1 MDRQQKSSSMIRRW
15 PQRLFACALLVA
27 LNVPRVRAQADKLIV
42 THYAGALNGLPYT
55 IAMERGYFKDA
66 GVNIT
71 GIIGGAGGGSGVR
84 SLLAGGSL
92 YAEVA
97 LPAAI
102 TAARQGLDI
111 KIINSCGEEWDQI
124 WVTRPDG
131 PLNSVQDLR
140 GKRLAYSRPRSVS
153 EMFLLLL
160 LEKQGLKKT
169 DVTMLDVGADSA
181 GITAVETGAADLTV
195 TTEPFLAMQ
204 IHQGGKYKVVF
215 YGKDVLP
222 PMTQTVGITTTE
234 FAKTRGKELRAIIEA
249 RRKGVDFIYAH
260 PDESAATLSSAYHL
274 PPAVAKDAL
283 QTNLQKFGKWWSP
296 GNFDLARLNEVVH
309 AMNMTG
315 ELSGSVD
322 WNSMIDQDFLPA
334 DLHRQIP

>member
-1 MDRQQKSSSMIRRW
+1 MVFPRLKSF
-15 PQRLFACALLVA
+15 LFMALIVA
-27 LNVPRVRAQADKLIV
+27 FSAAPMRAQADKLIV

-55 IAMERGYFKDA
+55 IALEKGYFKDA

-111 KIINSCGEEWDQI
+111 KIINSCGEGWDQI
-124 WVTRPDG
+124 WVTRPDA
-131 PLNSVQDLR
+131 PLNSAQDLR
-140 GKRLAYSRPRSVS
+140 GKRIAYSRPRSVS
-153 EMFLLLL
+153 EMFILLL
-160 LEKQGLKKT
+160 LEKLGLKKS

-181 GITAVETGAADLTV
+181 GITAVETGAADLAIA
-195 TTEPFLAMQ
+195 TEPFYSMQ
-204 IHQGGKYKVVF
+204 IHQGAKYKIVF
-215 YGKDVLP
+215 YAKDVLP
-222 PMTQTVGITTTE
+222 PMTQTVGITTGA
-234 FAKTRGKELRAIIEA
+234 FAKSRGKELRGIIEA
-249 RRKGVDFIYAH
+249 RRKGVEFIYAH
-260 PDESAATLSSAYHL
+260 PDESAAILSSAYHL

-283 QTNLQKFGKWWSP
+283 ENNLRKFGKWWSA
-296 GNFDLARLNEVVH
+296 GNFDMSGMNEVLH

-315 ELSGSVD
+315 ELAGSVD
-322 WNSMIDQDFLPA
+322 WNSMINQDFLPA
-334 DLHRQIP
+334 DLHRKIQ

>member
-1 MDRQQKSSSMIRRW
+1 MPIRRFI
-15 PQRLFACALLVA
+15 LFVTGVALALLPGAVA
-27 LNVPRVRAQADKLIV
+27 RAQADKLVV

-55 IAMERGYFKDA
+55 IALEKGYFTEA

-71 GIIGGAGGGSGVR
+71 GIIAGAGGGSGVR

-111 KIINSCGEEWDQI
+111 KIINSCGEGWDQI
-124 WVTRPDG
+124 WVTRPDA

-140 GKRLAYSRPRSVS
+140 GKKIAYSRPRSVS
-153 EMFLLLL
+153 EMFILLL
-160 LEKQGLKKT
+160 LEKLGMKKS

-195 TTEPFLAMQ
+195 ATEPFLAMQ

-222 PMTQTVGITTTE
+222 PMTQTVGITTAE
-234 FAKTRGKELRAIIEA
+234 FTKSRGKELRAIIEA

-260 PDESAATLSSAYHL
+260 PDEATAILASAYRL
-274 PPAVAKDAL
+274 PPEVAKDAL
-283 QTNLQKFGKWWSP
+283 QTNLQKFGKWWSA
-296 GNFDLARLNEVVH
+296 GNFDVAAMNEVVH

-322 WNSMIDQDFLPA
+322 WNSLLSQDFLSA
-334 DLHRQIP
+334 DLRRKIP

>member
-1 MDRQQKSSSMIRRW
+1 VMIVRQLT
-15 PQRLFACALLVA
+15 PLLLSA
-27 LNVPRVRAQADKLIV
+27 FLTMLSAAGVRAQSDKLIV

-55 IAMERGYFKDA
+55 IALEKGYFKDA

-71 GIIGGAGGGSGVR
+71 GVVGGAGGGSGVR

-111 KIINSCGEEWDQI
+111 KIINACGEGWDQI
-124 WVTRPDG
+124 WVTRPDA

-140 GKRLAYSRPRSVS
+140 GKRIAYSRPRSVS
-153 EMFLLLL
+153 EMFILLL
-160 LEKQGLKKT
+160 LEKQGMKKS

-195 TTEPFLAMQ
+195 ATEPFLAMQ
-204 IHQGGKYKVVF
+204 VYQGGKYKVVF

-222 PMTQTVGITTTE
+222 AMTQTVGITTGE
-234 FAKTRGKELRAIIEA
+234 FAKSRAKELRAILEA
-249 RRKGVDFIYAH
+249 RRKGVEFIYAH
-260 PDESAATLSSAYHL
+260 PDEAAAIAASAYRL
-274 PPAVAKDAL
+274 PPSVAKDAL
-283 QTNLQKFGKWWSP
+283 QTNLQKFGKWWSF
-296 GNFDLARLNEVVH
+296 GNFDMAGMKEVVH

-315 ELSGSVD
+315 ELTGSVD
-322 WNSMIDQDFLPA
+322 WDSLIRQDFLPA

>member
-27 LNVPRVRAQADKLIV
+27 LNAPRVRAQADKLIV

-71 GIIGGAGGGSGVR
+71 GIVGGAGGGSGVR

-249 RRKGVDFIYAH
+249 RRKGVDSSTRIRMNPRRLCRAPTICH
-260 PDESAATLSSAYHL
+260 P
-274 PPAVAKDAL
+274 P
-283 QTNLQKFGKWWSP
+283 
-296 GNFDLARLNEVVH
+296 
-309 AMNMTG
+309 
-315 ELSGSVD
+315 
-322 WNSMIDQDFLPA
+322 
-334 DLHRQIP
+334 

>member
-1 MDRQQKSSSMIRRW
+1 MIFRRLK
-15 PQRLFACALLVA
+15 PLLLSALLPMVA
-27 LNVPRVRAQADKLIV
+27 VAHLGAQADKLVV

-55 IAMERGYFKDA
+55 IALEKGYFKDA

-102 TAARQGLDI
+102 TAIKQGLDI
-111 KIINSCGEEWDQI
+111 KIINACGEGWDQI
-124 WVTRPDG
+124 WVTRPDA
-131 PLNSVQDLR
+131 PLNSIQDLR
-140 GKRLAYSRPRSVS
+140 GKRIAYSRPRSVS
-153 EMFLLLL
+153 EMFILLL
-160 LEKQGLKKT
+160 LEKQGLKKS

-195 TTEPFLAMQ
+195 ATEPFYAMQ
-204 IHQGGKYKVVF
+204 VHQGGKYKIVF
-215 YGKDVLP
+215 YAKDVLP
-222 PMTQTVGITTTE
+222 PMTQTVGITTGA
-234 FAKTRGKELRAIIEA
+234 FAKSRGKELQAIIQA
-249 RRKGVDFIYAH
+249 RRKGVEFIYEH
-260 PDESAATLSSAYHL
+260 PDESAAILSSAYHL
-274 PPAVAKDAL
+274 PPGVAKDAL
-283 QTNLQKFGKWWSP
+283 QTNLQKFGKWWSA
-296 GNFDLARLNEVVH
+296 GNFDMSSMNEVVH

-322 WNSMIDQDFLPA
+322 WNGMISQDFLPA
-334 DLHRQIP
+334 DLRRKIP

>member
-1 MDRQQKSSSMIRRW
+1 MTFLRIKTVCVS
-15 PQRLFACALLVA
+15 ALIILSA
-27 LNVPRVRAQADKLIV
+27 ATYSRAQADKLVV
-42 THYAGALNGLPYT
+42 THYGGALNGLPYT
-55 IAMERGYFKDA
+55 IALEKGYFKDA

-111 KIINSCGEEWDQI
+111 KIINACGEGWDQI
-124 WVTRPDG
+124 WVTRSDA
-131 PLNSVQDLR
+131 PLNSANDLR

-160 LEKQGLKKT
+160 LEKLGLKKS
-169 DVTMLDVGADSA
+169 DVTLLDVGADSA

-204 IHQGGKYKVVF
+204 IHQGGKYKIVF

-222 PMTQTVGITTTE
+222 PMTQTVGITTTA
-234 FAKTRGKELRAIIEA
+234 FAKSKGKELRAIIEA
-249 RRKGVDFIYAH
+249 RRKGVEYLYAH
-260 PDESAATLSSAYHL
+260 PAEAASILSSAYHL
-274 PPAVAKDAL
+274 PPAVATDAL
-283 QTNLQKFGKWWSP
+283 QTNLQKFGKWWSA
-296 GNFDLARLNEVVH
+296 GNFDPSGLNEVLH

-322 WNSMIDQDFLPA
+322 WNSMIDQEFLPA
-334 DLHRQIP
+334 DLQRKIP

>member
-1 MDRQQKSSSMIRRW
+1 MNFRGFNRKILQAM
-15 PQRLFACALLVA
+15 LAMAFAAAALH
-27 LNVPRVRAQADKLIV
+27 AQADKLIV

-55 IAMERGYFKDA
+55 IALEKGYFRDA

-102 TAARQGLDI
+102 TAAKQGLDI
-111 KIINSCGEEWDQI
+111 KIINSCGEGWDQL
-124 WVTRPDG
+124 WVTRPDS
-131 PLNSVQDLR
+131 PINSAKDLR
-140 GKRLAYSRPRSVS
+140 GKKIAYSRPRSVS

-160 LEKQGLKKT
+160 LEKEGLKKS
-169 DVTMLDVGADSA
+169 DVQLLDVGADSA

-195 TTEPFLAMQ
+195 ATEPFYAMQ
-204 IHQGGKYKVVF
+204 VHQGGKYKIAF
-215 YGKDVLP
+215 YAKDVLP
-222 PMTQTVGITTTE
+222 PMTQTVGITTAA

-260 PDESAATLSSAYHL
+260 PDESAAILASAYHL
-274 PPAVAKDAL
+274 PPDVAKDAL
-283 QTNLQKFGKWWSP
+283 QTNLQKFGKWWSN
-296 GNFDLARLNEVVH
+296 GNFDMSGMNEVVH

-315 ELSGSVD
+315 ELSGTVA
-322 WNSMIDQDFLPA
+322 WNAMIDQEFLPG
-334 DLHRQIP
+334 DLQTKIP

>member
-1 MDRQQKSSSMIRRW
+1 MSLRRTY
-15 PQRLFACALLVA
+15 RLLFFSAALA
-27 LNVPRVRAQADKLIV
+27 LFSATGIRAQADKLIV

-55 IAMERGYFKDA
+55 IALEKGYFKDA

-111 KIINSCGEEWDQI
+111 KIINSCGEGWDQI
-124 WVTRPDG
+124 WVTRPDA
-131 PLNSVQDLR
+131 PLNSAQDLR
-140 GKRLAYSRPRSVS
+140 GKRIAYSRPRSVS
-153 EMFLLLL
+153 EMFILLL
-160 LEKQGLKKT
+160 LEKLGMKKS

-195 TTEPFLAMQ
+195 ATEPFYSMQ
-204 IHQGGKYKVVF
+204 VHQGGKYKIVF
-215 YGKDVLP
+215 YAKDLLP
-222 PMTQTVGITTTE
+222 PMTQTVGITTGE
-234 FAKTRGKELRAIIEA
+234 FAKSRGKELRAIIEA
-249 RRKGVDFIYAH
+249 RRKGVEFIYAH
-260 PDESAATLSSAYHL
+260 PQESAAILSSAYHL

-283 QTNLQKFGKWWSP
+283 QTNLQKFGKWWSA
-296 GNFDLARLNEVVH
+296 GNFDMSGMNEVLH

-315 ELSGSVD
+315 ELAGSVD
-322 WNSMIDQDFLPA
+322 WNSMISQDFLPA
-334 DLHRQIP
+334 DLHRKIQ

>member
-1 MDRQQKSSSMIRRW
+1 MILQRHGRW
-15 PQRLFACALLVA
+15 VFAAALLLA
-27 LNVPRVRAQADKLIV
+27 SSAAIHAQADKLVV

-55 IAMERGYFKDA
+55 IALEKGYFKDA

-111 KIINSCGEEWDQI
+111 KIINSCGEGWDQI
-124 WVTRPDG
+124 WVTRPDA
-131 PLNSVQDLR
+131 PLNSAKDLR

-160 LEKQGLKKT
+160 LEKMGMKKSN
-169 DVTMLDVGADSA
+169 VTMLDVGADSA
-181 GITAVETGAADLTV
+181 GITAVETGAADLTIM
-195 TTEPFLAMQ
+195 TEPFYSMQ
-204 IHQGGKYKVVF
+204 VHQGGKYKIVF
-215 YGKDVLP
+215 YAKDVLP
-222 PMTQTVGITTTE
+222 PMTQTVGITTGA
-234 FAKTRGKELRAIIEA
+234 FAKSRGKELRGIIEA
-249 RRKGVDFIYAH
+249 RRKGVEFIYAH
-260 PDESAATLSSAYHL
+260 PDEAASILSSAYHL

-283 QTNLQKFGKWWSP
+283 QNNLQKFGKWWSA
-296 GNFDLARLNEVVH
+296 GNFDMSGMNVVLH
-309 AMNMTG
+309 AMNVTG
-315 ELSGSVD
+315 ELTGSVD

-334 DLHRQIP
+334 DLHRKIP

>member
-1 MDRQQKSSSMIRRW
+1 MIASQLRTIA
-15 PQRLFACALLVA
+15 LSGLLVMLA
-27 LNVPRVRAQADKLIV
+27 AAPLCAQADKLVV
-42 THYAGALNGLPYT
+42 THYGGALNGLPYT
-55 IAMERGYFKDA
+55 IALEKGYFKDA

-111 KIINSCGEEWDQI
+111 KIISACGEGWDQI
-124 WVTRPDG
+124 WVTRPDA
-131 PLNSVQDLR
+131 PLNSAQDLR

-160 LEKQGLKKT
+160 LEKLGLKKS
-169 DVTMLDVGADSA
+169 DVTLLDVGADSA

-204 IHQGGKYKVVF
+204 IHQGGKYKIVF

-222 PMTQTVGITTTE
+222 PMTQTVGITTTA
-234 FAKTRGKELRAIIEA
+234 FAKSKGKELRAIIGA
-249 RRKGVDFIYAH
+249 RRKGVEYLYAH
-260 PDESAATLSSAYHL
+260 PEEAAAILSSAYHL
-274 PPAVAKDAL
+274 PPAVATDAL
-283 QTNLQKFGKWWSP
+283 QTNLQKFGKWWSA
-296 GNFDLARLNEVVH
+296 GNFDLGGLNEVLH

-322 WNSMIDQDFLPA
+322 WNSMIDQEFLPA
-334 DLHRQIP
+334 DLQRKIP

>member
-1 MDRQQKSSSMIRRW
+1 MIFQRCCRW
-15 PQRLFACALLVA
+15 VFVVA
-27 LNVPRVRAQADKLIV
+27 LIIASAATLRAQADKLIV

-55 IAMERGYFKDA
+55 IALEKGYFKDA

-71 GIIGGAGGGSGVR
+71 GILGGAGGGSGVR

-111 KIINSCGEEWDQI
+111 KIINSCGEGWDQL
-124 WVTRPDG
+124 WVTRPDA
-131 PLNSVQDLR
+131 PINSEKDLR
-140 GKRLAYSRPRSVS
+140 GKRIAYSRPRSVS

-160 LEKQGLKKT
+160 LEKQSLKKS
-169 DVTMLDVGADSA
+169 DVTLLDVGADSA

-195 TTEPFLAMQ
+195 ATEPFYAMQ
-204 IHQGGKYKVVF
+204 VHQGGKYKIAF

-222 PMTQTVGITTTE
+222 PMTQTVGITTAG
-234 FAKTRGKELRAIIEA
+234 FAKSHGKELRAIIEA
-249 RRKGVDFIYAH
+249 RRKGVEFIYAH
-260 PDESAATLSSAYHL
+260 PDESAAILANAYHL
-274 PPAVAKDAL
+274 PPDVARDAL
-283 QTNLQKFGKWWSP
+283 QTNLQKFGKWWSA
-296 GNFDLARLNEVVH
+296 GNFDMSGMNEVLH

-322 WNSMIDQDFLPA
+322 WNSMIDQEFLPA
-334 DLHRQIP
+334 DLQRKIP

>member
-1 MDRQQKSSSMIRRW
+1 
-15 PQRLFACALLVA
+15 LFLLTAIGVMLPTA
-27 LNVPRVRAQADKLIV
+27 PLCAQADKLVV

-55 IAMERGYFKDA
+55 IALEKGYFKDA
-66 GVNIT
+66 GANIT
-71 GIIGGAGGGSGVR
+71 GIIAGAGGGSGVR

-111 KIINSCGEEWDQI
+111 KIINSCGEGWDQI
-124 WVTRPDG
+124 WVTRPDS

-140 GKRLAYSRPRSVS
+140 GKRIAYSRPRSVS
-153 EMFLLLL
+153 EMFILLL
-160 LEKQGLKKT
+160 LEKLGMKRS

-195 TTEPFLAMQ
+195 ATEPFLAMQ

-222 PMTQTVGITTTE
+222 PMTQTVGITTGE
-234 FAKTRGKELRAIIEA
+234 FAKSRGKELRAIIEA

-260 PDESAATLSSAYHL
+260 PEEATAILANAYRL
-274 PPAVAKDAL
+274 PPEVAKDAL
-283 QTNLQKFGKWWSP
+283 QTNLQKFGKWWSA
-296 GNFDLARLNEVVH
+296 GNFDLAAMNEVVH

-315 ELSGSVD
+315 ELTGSVD
-322 WNSMIDQDFLPA
+322 WNLLLSQDFLPA
-334 DLHRQIP
+334 DLRRKIP

>member
-1 MDRQQKSSSMIRRW
+1 MIFRGHW
-15 PQRLFACALLVA
+15 QWIFAVA
-27 LNVPRVRAQADKLIV
+27 LMIAPAAASHAQTDKLVV
-42 THYAGALNGLPYT
+42 THYSGALNGLPYT
-55 IAMERGYFKDA
+55 IALEKGYFKDA

-102 TAARQGLDI
+102 TAAKQGLDI
-111 KIINSCGEEWDQI
+111 KIINACGEGWDQI
-124 WVTRPDG
+124 WVTRPDA

-160 LEKQGLKKT
+160 LEKQGMKKT
-169 DVTMLDVGADSA
+169 DVTLLDVGADSA

-195 TTEPFLAMQ
+195 TTEPFFAMQ
-204 IHQGGKYKVVF
+204 VHQGGKYKIVF

-222 PMTQTVGITTTE
+222 PMTQTVGITTGA
-234 FAKTRGKELRAIIEA
+234 FAKSRGKELRAIIEA
-249 RRKGVDFIYAH
+249 RRKGVEFIYAH
-260 PDESAATLSSAYHL
+260 PDESAAILSTAYHL
-274 PPAVAKDAL
+274 PAAVAKDAL
-283 QTNLQKFGKWWSP
+283 QTNLQKFGKWWSA
-296 GNFDLARLNEVVH
+296 GNFDMSGMNEVLH

-315 ELSGSVD
+315 ELAGSVD
-322 WNSMIDQDFLPA
+322 WNSMLDQDFLPA
-334 DLHRQIP
+334 DLQRKIQ